1 MLASELIAYLT
12 AAGYSV
18 YPDPNFIP
26 ADPVEAKLP
35 TLYVMD
41 SGGYPPD
48 KYVPTQRPTY
58 QIIVKGKSYKTSP
71 VNLAA
76 TEALAK
82 TLKKLLHRKPNYM
95 IGSTYVFAS
104 TETMQPIYLGLDE
117 KDHPM
122 YSTNFEFYSKEA
134 TTI

>member
-1 MLASELIAYLT
+1 M
-12 AAGYSV
+12 
-18 YPDPNFIP
+18 
-26 ADPVEAKLP
+26 
-35 TLYVMD
+35 
-41 SGGYPPD
+41 
-48 KYVPTQRPTY
+48 
-58 QIIVKGKSYKTSP
+58 
-71 VNLAA
+71 AA

-82 TLKKLLHRKPNYM
+82 RLGKLLHRKPNYM